1 MRLPWSDLSRDE
13 YVRLCYEIA
22 PLIGFQR
29 RTFIESGPHSSVGYD
44 IIAYRENEI
53 LPSLGY
59 PEKWLL
65 AAIPYKPSA
74 IDVEDIEF
82 IKKWA
87 DEPLHE
93 VDYVLLITPSRI
105 SPNLEEWFLK
115 FNRFPIKKYKFK
127 FLTRVELDQIVCS
140 NLKVLNSFFPGFEP
154 KELGVEEKNE
164 LLEAIVRRILNFR
177 SDLGIVDIYLNLLF
191 TVDEESQLEIIN
203 KIASVWSFDGF
214 EKLKRWNSGWVLIR
228 LAKLNPKLLPIDM
241 VEKVAIVG
249 DSAYKAQAAHIYA
262 WLSITRPE
270 SVNPEILAKMLDDE
284 IDYFIQVPLTKAIA
298 NLIEVNDKTFN
309 HIVALINDDDASKR
323 YSGAKIIS
331 AIAEENPMLVPPSI
345 IQKLK
350 EDKNSKIR
358 QIGNEVAENVLSFWE
373 APLRA
378 QYKEALENFEKKNYD
393 VAAQIFSKLSKKND
407 FSLSHEAKWWAGYC
421 NYLERNYNAA
431 LHYFKDLARNESSS
445 ATAYWWQSLCFEKM
459 GDASSA
465 ASSLQEVAKIL
476 LQTKS
481 KVRIS
486 PEKELSSEEINPLLF
501 KRLRELS

>member
-1 MRLPWSDLSRDE
+1 MRLPWGNLNRDE

-22 PLIGFQR
+22 PLIGFHR

-65 AAIPYKPSA
+65 AAIPYKPSV

-87 DEPLHE
+87 DEPFHD
-93 VDYVLLITPSRI
+93 VDYVLLITPSKI
-105 SPNLEEWFLK
+105 SPSLEEWFIK

-127 FLTRVELDQIVCS
+127 FLARIELDQIVCS
-140 NLKVLNSFFPGFEP
+140 NPEVLNSFFPGFEP
-154 KELGVEEKNE
+154 NELSVEEKNE
-164 LLEAIVRRILNFR
+164 LLETIIRRILNFR

-191 TVDEESQLEIIN
+191 TVDQKGQLEIIN
-203 KIASVWSFDGF
+203 KIAGVWSFNGF

-228 LAKLNPKLLPIDM
+228 LAKLNPTLIPIDI
-241 VEKVAIVG
+241 VEKVAIHGESV
-249 DSAYKAQAAHIYA
+249 YKAQAAHIYA
-262 WLSITRPE
+262 WLSATSPE
-270 SVNPEILAKMLDDE
+270 LVNPEILAKMLDE
-284 IDYFIQVPLTKAIA
+284 EVDYFIQVPLIKAIA
-298 NLIEVNDKTFN
+298 NLIEIKDTTFN
-309 HIVALINDDDASKR
+309 HILDLINDVDASKR

-350 EDKNSKIR
+350 EDENLKVRKI
-358 QIGNEVAENVLSFWE
+358 GYEVAEKVLSFWE

-378 QYKEALENFEKKNYD
+378 KYKEAIDNFENKRYD
-393 VAAQIFSKLSKKND
+393 IAAQIFSRLSKKND

-431 LHYFKDLARNESSS
+431 LYYFKELAMNESYV
-445 ATAYWWQSLCFEKM
+445 ATSYWWQSLCFEKM
-459 GDASSA
+459 GDNKSA
-465 ASSLQEVAKIL
+465 ACSLQEVAKIL
-476 LQTKS
+476 LQS
-481 KVRIS
+481 NHKVRIS
-486 PEKELSSEEINPLLF
+486 PEKELSAEEINPLLF